1 MKTNH
6 YNPFNSRNFI
16 PIDSDL
22 RNLNLSIPPDTENV
36 QNQSTG
42 SGSWAAALN
51 FILKICG
58 SHSRLIWRHISDRVC
73 SYIEMHDLG
82 IDRVTD
88 IA

>member
-58 SHSRLIWRHISDRVC
+58 SHSRLIGGTSAIV
-73 SYIEMHDLG
+73 YVAIEKCMIWG
-82 IDRVTD
+82 SIE
-88 IA
+88 